1 MNTEKGRIDYLDLAK
16 GIGILLVV
24 WAHAKGPFSNY
35 MYQMHM
41 PFFFIISGLLYSSNK
56 PIRQYIKSK
65 VTSLYIP
72 FVFWNCLFYTI
83 KSYMHGVDVKTILNT
98 DLKILLTI
106 EKDGQFLGATWFL
119 GALFLT
125 SIIYKLIDTYM
136 KVSKYKPFIMLAIF
150 TLIGITGFTISFD
163 HMLSRVCI
171 LSMFFGFGVF
181 VKTFIEEFRSID
193 CFSLAIISAIL
204 FLIIGKYNSANMG
217 ANEYRYPLLFVVGA
231 ISASYALLY
240 FCRWADRLCKKIH
253 IVECIK
259 NIGTFFGRNS
269 MDILIWQFVSFRL
282 VILLQMYKWHNPITW
297 DELLSHYPV
306 YVVSN
311 GWWIIYTIVG
321 MVVPV
326 LFCSILRAKPIGYVT
341 KKMHI
346 V

>member
-1 MNTEKGRIDYLDLAK
+1 METQKKRIDYLDLAK

-24 WAHAKGPFSNY
+24 WAHARGPYSSY

-41 PFFFIISGLLYSSNK
+41 PFFFIISGLLYSSSK
-56 PIRQYIKSK
+56 PLKQFIKGK
-65 VTSLYIP
+65 ITSLYIP
-72 FVFWNCLFYTI
+72 FVFWNCMFITI
-83 KSYMHGVDVKTILNT
+83 KSYIHGVNIKTILNM
-98 DLKILLTI
+98 DFKVLLTI

-119 GALFLT
+119 GALFLA
-125 SIIYKLIDTYM
+125 SIIYKLLDTYI
-136 KVSKYKPFIMLAIF
+136 KNSKFKPFVMLSLSVIA
-150 TLIGITGFTISFD
+150 GITGFTITFD
-163 HMLSRVCI
+163 HMLSRVLV

-181 VKTFIEEFRSID
+181 VKTYIGDFKSVD
-193 CFSLAIISAIL
+193 CCALAIVSALI

-217 ANEYRYPLLFVVGA
+217 ANQYRYPLLFVVGA
-231 ISASYALLY
+231 VGASYALLY
-240 FCRWADRLCKKIH
+240 FCRWIDKLCQNIH
-253 IVECIK
+253 VLEYIK

-269 MDILIWQFVSFRL
+269 LDILIWQFVAFRF
-282 VILLQMYKWHNPITW
+282 VILLQMYKWHNSITW

-326 LFCSILRAKPIGYVT
+326 LFCSLLRAKPLGYIT
-341 KKMHI
+341 RKIHI

>member
-1 MNTEKGRIDYLDLAK
+1 METQKKRIDYLDLAK

-24 WAHAKGPFSNY
+24 WAHARGPYSSY

-41 PFFFIISGLLYSSNK
+41 PFFFIISGLLYSSSK
-56 PIRQYIKSK
+56 PLKQFIKGK
-65 VTSLYIP
+65 ITSLYIP
-72 FVFWNCLFYTI
+72 FVFWNCMFITI
-83 KSYMHGVDVKTILNT
+83 KSYIHGVNIKTILNM
-98 DLKILLTI
+98 DFKVLLTI

-119 GALFLT
+119 GALFLV
-125 SIIYKLIDTYM
+125 SIIYKLLDTYI
-136 KVSKYKPFIMLAIF
+136 KNSKFKPFVMLSLSVIA
-150 TLIGITGFTISFD
+150 GITGFTITFD
-163 HMLSRVCI
+163 HMLSRVLV

-181 VKTFIEEFRSID
+181 VKTYIGDFKSVD
-193 CFSLAIISAIL
+193 CCALAIVSALI

-217 ANEYRYPLLFVVGA
+217 ANQYRYPLLFVVGA
-231 ISASYALLY
+231 VGASYALLY
-240 FCRWADRLCKKIH
+240 FCRWIDKLCQNIH
-253 IVECIK
+253 VLEYIK

-269 MDILIWQFVSFRL
+269 LDILIWQFVAFRF

-311 GWWIIYTIVG
+311 GWWIVYTIVG

-326 LFCSILRAKPIGYVT
+326 LFCSLLRAKPLGYIT
-341 KKMHI
+341 RKIHI